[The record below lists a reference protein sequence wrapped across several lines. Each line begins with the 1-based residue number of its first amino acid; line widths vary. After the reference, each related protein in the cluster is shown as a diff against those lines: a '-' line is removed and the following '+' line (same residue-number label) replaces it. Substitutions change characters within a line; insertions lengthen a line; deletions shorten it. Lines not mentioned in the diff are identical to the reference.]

1 VHSKTEAGKQKSK
14 GSDKVDAETG
24 DLEKERSGWAD
35 RKGGGREVMR
45 KCVDFS
51 TTEEQISRRSCVD
64 DEGDWGEG
72 RRQ

>member
-1 VHSKTEAGKQKSK
+1 VHSKTEAGKQKGE

-24 DLEKERSGWAD
+24 DLEKERSGFAD

-51 TTEEQISRRSCVD
+51 TTEEQISGRSYVD
-64 DEGDWGEG
+64 DECDWGAE